1 MNYQKKIDEIINSLD
16 YIPNLLLH
24 TCCAPCSSA
33 VIEYLADYFNITVY
47 YYNPNIS
54 PESEYLKRKNEQ
66 IRFLKTFKS
75 KNKLDYIDADYNYDD
90 FLKIAKGYEDIPE
103 GGERCFRCYNLRI
116 EATAL
121 KAKELNYDY
130 FGTTLT
136 VSPYKNSN
144 KLNEIG
150 SILEKKYDIKYLYSD
165 FKKKEGYKRS
175 IELSKKYNLYRQD
188 YCGCIYSKMERDRRV
203 MIKNEKNIVDTTNN

>member
-1 MNYQKKIDEIINSLD
+1 MNYQKKLDEIINSLD

-33 VIEYLADYFNITVY
+33 VIEYLSNYFNITVY

-66 IRFLKTFKS
+66 IKFLSVFKS
-75 KNKLDYIDADYNYDD
+75 KNKLDYIDADYNYND
-90 FLKIAKGYEDIPE
+90 FLEIAKGYEDIPE
-103 GGERCFRCYNLRI
+103 GGERCFRCYNLRM
-116 EATAL
+116 ESTAL
-121 KAKELNYDY
+121 KAKELGYDY

-175 IELSKKYNLYRQD
+175 IELSRQYHLYRQD
-188 YCGCIYSKMERDRRV
+188 YCGCIYSKIERDRRV
-203 MIKNEKNIVDTTNN
+203 SERNEKSIIDNNIN